1 MLLCYHINLWS
12 FSGKNLNLTIREDEV
27 YLWRQ
32 VSAACRSTQTAGHE
46 VELSNLTS

>member
-12 FSGKNLNLTIREDEV
+12 FSGENLNLTVREDEV
-27 YLWRQ
+27 YLW
-32 VSAACRSTQTAGHE
+32 SAACRSSQTAGHE